1 MNKALYLLTCFF
13 ACQLFAMDKD
23 RQSPAWKNADALKLV
38 YDLCKLAEVFSIAK
52 QELDGTVTPEEAAE
66 QLRKLEK
73 NRS

>member
-1 MNKALYLLTCFF
+1 MNKSLYLLTGFF

-23 RQSPAWKNADALKLV
+23 RQSPTQKDEDSLKFVRGLYTV
-38 YDLCKLAEVFSIAK
+38 AKVFFIAK
-52 QELDGTVTPEEAAE
+52 QELDGTVTPEEAAK